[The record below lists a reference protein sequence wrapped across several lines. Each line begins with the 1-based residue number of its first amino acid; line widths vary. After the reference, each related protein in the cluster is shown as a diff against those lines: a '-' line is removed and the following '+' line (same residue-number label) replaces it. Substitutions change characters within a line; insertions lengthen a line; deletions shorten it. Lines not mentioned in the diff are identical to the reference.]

1 MKYDRVGRCVAILIL
16 GRSLN
21 RKIRYH
27 IQLRDLT
34 LVLSYLKVDL
44 LTIRQNVIVP
54 GKLSS
59 KDKKNRITK
68 RGIMA
73 ELQNRGGKPFDKQKS
88 FVSVFMQKGGQNAA
102 LQWLL
107 DTKTPVCI
115 FLITGVKFEGVVCG
129 FDQYTIGI
137 VDVKGHQQLVYK
149 DKISTLTL
157 KKSGPQVSVVH
168 NRGPRHDNNQ
178 SETPASNQAE

>member
-1 MKYDRVGRCVAILIL
+1 
-16 GRSLN
+16 
-21 RKIRYH
+21 
-27 IQLRDLT
+27 
-34 LVLSYLKVDL
+34 
-44 LTIRQNVIVP
+44 
-54 GKLSS
+54 
-59 KDKKNRITK
+59 
-68 RGIMA
+68 MA
-73 ELQNRGGKPFDKQKS
+73 ELQSRGGKPFDRQKS
-88 FVSVFMQKGGQNAA
+88 FVSVFMQRGGQNAA

-107 DTKTPVCI
+107 ETKTPVCI

-168 NRGPRHDNNQ
+168 NRGPRFVNNQ
-178 SETPASNQAE
+178 NDPSSSTQTE